1 MLGLRAQKPLDAR
14 DEIEAVLRNRKAIA
28 IELQWAGAIDVRRF
42 PAPRLRLRA
51 LIDPGTRRLTSR
63 R

>member
-14 DEIEAVLRNRKAIA
+14 DEIEAVLRNRKAVA
-28 IELQWAGAIDVRRF
+28 IELQWAGAIHFRRRTAPRF
-42 PAPRLRLRA
+42 PLRA
-51 LIDPGTRRLTSR
+51 LVDPGTRRFTSR